1 MTYNKPFSA
10 TDHDAIKAK
19 DVVVGVVENGR
30 VEFLN
35 AEDAT
40 KGAKK

>member
-10 TDHDAIKAK
+10 SDHDAIKSK

-35 AEDAT
+35 SEDAS
-40 KGAKK
+40 AKKK